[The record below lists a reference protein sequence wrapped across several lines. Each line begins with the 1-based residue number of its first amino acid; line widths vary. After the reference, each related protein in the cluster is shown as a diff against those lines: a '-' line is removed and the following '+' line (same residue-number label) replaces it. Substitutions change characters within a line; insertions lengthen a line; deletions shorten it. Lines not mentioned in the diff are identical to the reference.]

1 MRGHMRNRFQPSRV
15 DTSGRFEE
23 IDMARGIAILM
34 MILYHTLFDLAF
46 FKVWPVNVAT
56 GFWRYFA
63 FLTASLFLLIVGV
76 SLTVSHARAIRDYSK
91 DKDGSIRLV
100 KKYVRR
106 GGGIFACGLLVTI
119 ATWLYLGEGFVIFGI
134 LHLIG
139 VSVMLAPL
147 FFRFKKGNILIG
159 VLCIGL
165 GIVLLFADIAG
176 PIWLVWLGIHPSP
189 FISVDYTPLLPWFG
203 VVLIGMGVG
212 EYLYPDGKRS
222 WSPPQ
227 VPVSISALLAVPGR
241 HSLLIY
247 LVHQPLILLLLHI
260 IAGVPVLG

>member
-1 MRGHMRNRFQPSRV
+1 
-15 DTSGRFEE
+15 
-23 IDMARGIAILM
+23 
-34 MILYHTLFDLAF
+34 
-46 FKVWPVNVAT
+46 
-56 GFWRYFA
+56 
-63 FLTASLFLLIVGV
+63 
-76 SLTVSHARAIRDYSK
+76 
-91 DKDGSIRLV
+91 
-100 KKYVRR
+100 
-106 GGGIFACGLLVTI
+106 
-119 ATWLYLGEGFVIFGI
+119 
-134 LHLIG
+134 
-139 VSVMLAPL
+139 MLAPL

-165 GIVLLFADIAG
+165 GIVLSFADIAG